1 MKDDD
6 KSREERRERR
16 EEDNEDNEEKEYRK
30 NRKYRE
36 YREDREDKE
45 DKEDSY
51 SIPILAYFIIIFLWI
66 WIIAGIVAFIASLIC
81 FGYNGSMTDKFL
93 GLLLVLVIG
102 PFYWLF
108 FLFNTNYCTRE

>member
-6 KSREERRERR
+6 KSREERREERR
-16 EEDNEDNEEKEYRK
+16 ERIEEDNEEKEYRK
-30 NRKYRE
+30 NRKYR
-36 YREDREDKE
+36 E

-93 GLLLVLVIG
+93 GLLLVLVVG

>member
-6 KSREERRERR
+6 KSREERREERR

-30 NRKYRE
+30 NRKYR
-36 YREDREDKE
+36 E

-93 GLLLVLVIG
+93 GLLLVLVVG